1 MPLSNLTHKT
11 YEKNNHPN
19 THRFTYNS
27 HDTHRFTDNSHDTH
41 RITYNSY
48 DTQRMQHRQDTCHTD
63 R

>member
-19 THRFTYNS
+19 THRITY
-27 HDTHRFTDNSHDTH
+27 NSHDTH

-63 R
+63 RE

>member
-19 THRFTYNS
+19 THRITYNS
-27 HDTHRFTDNSHDTH
+27 H
-41 RITYNSY
+41 

-63 R
+63 RE